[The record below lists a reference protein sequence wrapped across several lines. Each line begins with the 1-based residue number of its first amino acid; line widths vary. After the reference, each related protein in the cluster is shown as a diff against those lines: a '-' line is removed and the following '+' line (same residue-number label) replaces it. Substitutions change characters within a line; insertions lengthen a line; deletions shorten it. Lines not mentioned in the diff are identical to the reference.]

1 MMPMLHKVLAGLI
14 FVAAAELSAQPIALT
29 GKVADGSGKAIGG
42 AIVSLKSKQ
51 LSDTTDATG
60 TYSLSGNPS
69 SLKREMRFPGKGSAT
84 LVNGTVGVELAHP
97 ERVRV
102 ELLDVRGN
110 RLRTL
115 VEKSLSAGSYR
126 FNAERQGL
134 GAGVSIVRVS
144 IGDQTERFLASPL
157 QGGTGDAEA
166 RAGRMAPGGAL
177 AKSQAV
183 EDTLDASALGFKT
196 KKTPI
201 ATYEGK
207 VDITLESDFTGTC
220 TESKAVS
227 SNAKGNGSHTV
238 VVETNADN
246 GIKEGTIFRPSDLGA
261 GKKYPIVVWGQG
273 GCSKNGLD
281 AAASMAQIA
290 SHGYF
295 VIADGTPNGTGNRP
309 MNGDNLEEMG
319 RPALAYITWA
329 IAENRKPCSKYYQS
343 LDTSKIEANGFSCGG
358 LFAQGTAKD
367 PRMTTWGITSSGS
380 FSNNPTLWNA
390 VHTPVLFIE
399 GNQDATG
406 AYTNGLRDYNGIAPL
421 GKPVMFFSN
430 KTAGHGGDLFGANGG
445 EFTKIHLAWLNWWLK
460 GDVGAT
466 GKGVLVGAGCTYC
479 SNSNWEVKSANLP

>member
-1 MMPMLHKVLAGLI
+1 MVHKGIACLFCVLG
-14 FVAAAELSAQPIALT
+14 VELSAQTVALN
-29 GKVADGSGKAIGG
+29 GKVADAGGKAIGG
-42 AIVSLKSKQ
+42 AIISLKSKK
-51 LSDTTDATG
+51 LADTTDAAGAYALNG
-60 TYSLSGNPS
+60 TATSLRKDGY
-69 SLKREMRFPGKGSAT
+69 LPGKGSAT
-84 LVNGTVGVELAHP
+84 FANGMVSVELTRSL
-97 ERVRV
+97 RVRV
-102 ELLDVRGN
+102 DLLDLRGN
-110 RLRTL
+110 LLGTV
-115 VEKSLSAGSYR
+115 VEKPLSAGRYR
-126 FNAERQGL
+126 FHAEQASA

-144 IGDQTERFLASPL
+144 LGEETLRFLQAPS
-157 QGGTGDAEA
+157 QGGSDGAAEA
-166 RAGRMAPGGAL
+166 RSGGNAAGGAL

-183 EDTLDASALGFKT
+183 DDVLEASAVGFKS
-196 KKTPI
+196 KSVPI
-201 ATYEGK
+201 TSYEGK

-220 TESKAVS
+220 TESKSVN
-227 SNAKGNGSHTV
+227 SNAKGSGAHTV

-246 GIKEGTIFRPSDLGA
+246 GIKEGTIFRPSDLGP
-261 GKKYPIVVWGQG
+261 GKKYPILVWGQG
-273 GCSKNGLD
+273 ACSKNGLD
-281 AAASMAQIA
+281 ALASMGELA

-295 VIADGTPNGTGNRP
+295 VIADGTPNGSGTRP

-343 LDTSKIEANGFSCGG
+343 LDTSKIDANGFSCGG

-380 FSNNPTLWNA
+380 FSNNPTLWNS

-421 GKPVMFFSN
+421 GHPVMFFSN
-430 KTAGHGGDLFGANGG
+430 KTAGHGGDLFSANGG
-445 EFTKIHLAWLNWWLK
+445 AFTKIHLAWVNWWLK

-466 GKGVLVGAGCTYC
+466 GKGALVGSGCTWC